1 MGDYTIFKRPRY
13 CPNARAF
20 GFSKHSV
27 EVGDLVLYREEY
39 VDGTAGRRL
48 ARVLGLANR
57 CPDGSE
63 HGDMLAVLAANDMMT
78 CAYERFVKLADVEEV
93 RAPSESA
100 FAAWF
105 LSGPVPRPEVAIDA
119 VKYGAMNDRAIDR
132 YLQDGELR
140 KTFRNRDK
148 VGDGKVRCPE
158 CQGPTHRCKEP
169 APCHHCDDEDC
180 GWCGL
185 VEEAT

>member
-39 VDGTAGRRL
+39 VDGTAGHRL

-63 HGDMLAVLAANDMMT
+63 HGDMLVVLAANDMMS

-93 RAPSESA
+93 RAPSKSA

-105 LSGPVPRPEVAIDA
+105 LSGPMPRPEVAIDA
-119 VKYGAMNDRAIDR
+119 VRYGAVNDRAIDR
-132 YLQDGELR
+132 YLQDGELH

-148 VGDGKVRCPE
+148 VGDGKVRCPD
-158 CQGPTHRCKEP
+158 QGYPEDNHR
-169 APCHHCDDEDC
+169 
-180 GWCGL
+180 G
-185 VEEAT
+185 